1 MSSPRD
7 QTSPANPTLGEQ
19 LKAYRIMMAARHVA
33 AQRDACQPPV
43 QCNAQMTSQPTT
55 DESSQRAREEEKDV
69 PPHPHEAPEQTAG
82 EPKRCLQM
90 EKQAFQLAMK
100 KFEQTDVKP
109 TMGQREEA
117 AAGLSKDANASL
129 PEEKAVHFA
138 TLASLKTCGLDELR
152 FLKELEAAKEASR
165 NDLARQ
171 QNPEQA
177 AQANLDWALA
187 ASQNDLARQQ
197 NPEQAAQ
204 ADLNWALAASL
215 RSYKIQ
221 MMRQEWSTEPPPEF
235 SQSYS
240 HGRSSTD
247 TLCELCRAQVCD
259 RGNRNRCRNCAG
271 INTGASFM

>member
-1 MSSPRD
+1 MSSPRV
-7 QTSPANPTLGEQ
+7 QTTATPTLGEQ
-19 LKAYRIMMAARHVA
+19 LEAYRIIMAARHVA
-33 AQRDACQPPV
+33 AQRDACQASV
-43 QCNAQMTSQPTT
+43 QCNAQMTSLPTA

-69 PPHPHEAPEQTAG
+69 PQHPHEAPEQTAS

-117 AAGLSKDANASL
+117 ATGLSEGANASL
-129 PEEKAVHFA
+129 PENAVHFA

-152 FLKELEAAKEASR
+152 FLKELEAAKEAS
-165 NDLARQ
+165 
-171 QNPEQA
+171 
-177 AQANLDWALA
+177 
-187 ASQNDLARQQ
+187 QNDLARQQ

-204 ADLNWALAASL
+204 ADLDWALAASQNDLARHQNAEQAEQADLDWALAASL